1 MLLLSFDDE
10 LHSKLKQ
17 WIFPVLF
24 RKFRELIAVGAH
36 YFRNS
41 QKG

>member
-1 MLLLSFDDE
+1 MLLPSFDDD

-17 WIFPVLF
+17 WIFPMLF
-24 RKFRELIAVGAH
+24 RKFRELIAVGDH